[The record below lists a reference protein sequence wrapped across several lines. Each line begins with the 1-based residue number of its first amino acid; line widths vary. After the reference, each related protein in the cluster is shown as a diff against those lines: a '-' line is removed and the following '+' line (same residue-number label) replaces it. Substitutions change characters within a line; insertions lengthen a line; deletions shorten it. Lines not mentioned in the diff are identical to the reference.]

1 MIHIQ
6 LDFDRQE
13 LARYLDE
20 HLNGPLGLRPSQR
33 VVYDYVIGKVT
44 SGSGGAIFIDARG
57 GTGKPYIENTILAA
71 VRLMDE
77 ESITLAVAAS
87 GIASILLLLGR
98 TFILALKHRL
108 SQQLIAHS
116 ILSDKVQPEN

>member
-44 SGSGGAIFIDARG
+44 SEVVELFLLMREVEL
-57 GTGKPYIENTILAA
+57 EN
-71 VRLMDE
+71 LMLKIP
-77 ESITLAVAAS
+77 SSQLLGLWMKS
-87 GIASILLLLGR
+87 RLLLLSR
-98 TFILALKHRL
+98 QVELHLFFFYWAE
-108 SQQLIAHS
+108 HS
-116 ILSDKVQPEN
+116 FLL